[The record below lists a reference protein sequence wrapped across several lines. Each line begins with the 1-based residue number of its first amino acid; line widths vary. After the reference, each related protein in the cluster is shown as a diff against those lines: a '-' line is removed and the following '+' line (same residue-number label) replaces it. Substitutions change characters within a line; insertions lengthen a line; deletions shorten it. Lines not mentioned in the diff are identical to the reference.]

1 MDDFRTFW
9 NGLDWSALADMVFSV
24 LPALV
29 CITLHELAHGY
40 TAYRLGDAT
49 AKKAGRLTL
58 NPLRHIDWFGLI
70 MMVSFRFG
78 WAKPVPV
85 NMRNFKNPRLGMAV
99 TAAAGPLCNL
109 VLGAAFLFVY
119 GLAYSPLTAAGTTL
133 AEGALRAL
141 ATAAWLSLSLAV
153 FNLLPI
159 SPLDGS
165 KVVFSFLS
173 DGAYARL
180 MRYERYGMVLL
191 LVLVWTGVLGRPLS
205 AVTGWLYD
213 RLFPLAE
220 WGFALTAGAK

>member
-9 NGLDWSALADMVFSV
+9 NGLDWPALADMVFSV

-40 TAYRLGDAT
+40 VAYRLGDRT
-49 AKKAGRLTL
+49 AKDAGRLTL
-58 NPLRHIDWFGLI
+58 NPIRHIDLLGLI

-85 NMRNFKNPRLGMAV
+85 NMRNFKNPRLGMAI
-99 TAAAGPLCNL
+99 TAAAGPVCNL
-109 VLGAAFLFVY
+109 ALGAIFLFVY
-119 GLAYSPLTAAGTTL
+119 GLAWTPLIEADTAL
-133 AEGALRAL
+133 ADAALRAL
-141 ATAAWLSLSLAV
+141 GTAAYLSLSLAV
-153 FNLLPI
+153 FNLLPV

-173 DGAYARL
+173 DNAYARL
-180 MRYERYGMVLL
+180 MRYERYGMLVLL
-191 LVLVWTGVLGRPLS
+191 ALVWTGILGRPLS
-205 AVTGWLYD
+205 VVTGWLYD

-220 WGFALTAGAK
+220 WGFALTAGV